1 MKYNVL
7 FIDDE
12 KDFLTALKGYFTIS
26 YEVQTA
32 ESGAKGLSLL
42 EQTQFDAVVTDMS
55 MPGGMDGL
63 DVIREIRK
71 TDPLLPIIIM
81 TGVGTI
87 KNAVEAIQQ
96 GAFHYITKPFGSE
109 ELEITLR
116 RAIESGQLHRRLAR
130 QEGESRKDHDY
141 VFGSSRHIQ
150 DIMQT
155 IDKVSESDAPIL
167 LLGETGTG
175 KSMIAKHIHKTS
187 TRKDK
192 PLFTIDCAALAEPL
206 LESELFGHVK
216 GAFTGAV
223 SAKRGLLEEA
233 YGGTILLDEIGE
245 LSPSTQVK
253 LLRAV
258 QELEIRPVGGNR
270 PVSID
275 VRFISATSRNLE
287 DEIEKNQF
295 RKDLYFR
302 LAVISLTLPPLRQR
316 KFDIPQFVA
325 HFLKKFNQRYKKRIT
340 RLEPSVLQEL
350 QQLPWK
356 GNIRELE
363 NTMER
368 MVLLADRDV
377 VTRDLLYF
385 CDKNSCCQETDTPND
400 HISSLKEVVQDAE
413 SLAIKQALELTQGN
427 RTLAAKLLGIGRR
440 TLYVKMETYEI
451 N

>member
-12 KDFLTALKGYFTIS
+12 MEFLIALKGYFDRD

-32 ESGAKGLSLL
+32 ESGAKGMALL
-42 EQTQFDAVVTDMS
+42 AQTQFDAVVTDMS

-63 DVIREIRK
+63 DVICEIRK
-71 TDPLLPIIIM
+71 TDPILPVIIM

-96 GAFHYITKPFGSE
+96 GAFQYITKPFGSE
-109 ELEITLR
+109 DLEITLR
-116 RAIESGQLHRRLAR
+116 RAIEYGQLHRRLER
-130 QEGESRKDHDY
+130 QAGRTCRDNYVLGASR
-141 VFGSSRHIQ
+141 RIQ
-150 DIMQT
+150 EIMQT

-175 KSMIAKHIHKTS
+175 KSMIAKYIHETS
-187 TRKDK
+187 NRKDQ
-192 PLFTIDCAALAEPL
+192 PLFTIDCASLAENL

-233 YGGTILLDEIGE
+233 CGGTILLDEIGE

-270 PVSID
+270 SVSID

-287 DEIEKNQF
+287 EEIEKNLF
-295 RKDLYFR
+295 RKDLFFR
-302 LAVISLTLPPLRQR
+302 LAVLSLTLPPLRKR

-325 HFLKKFNQRYKKRIT
+325 HFLEKYNQRYNKNINRIS
-340 RLEPSVLQEL
+340 PSLLQDL

-368 MVLLADRDV
+368 IVLLADCNTL
-377 VTRDLLYF
+377 TRDLLYF
-385 CDKNSCCQETDTPND
+385 SNSNRDCMEHATPDD
-400 HISSLKEVVQDAE
+400 HIFPLKEVVQNAE
-413 SLAIKQALELTQGN
+413 SLAIKQALELTEGN
-427 RTLAAKLLGIGRR
+427 RTLAAKRLGIGRR
-440 TLYVKMETYEI
+440 TLYVKMEAYGI
-451 N
+451 Q